1 MTTSLFN
8 HWPSSDAVLGAV
20 GSGTAV
26 VFNYVVFFGGI
37 FTYSN
42 DASAVHRAVEP
53 AVGVACQVLTYMV
66 LYVFSDKVSRIDY
79 KIFILLAV
87 CLMCVPLIGTLFF
100 PDLLIS
106 PMADYFLYECFGVG
120 LALQLVGWTD
130 YSWCVRGPELIVVA
144 LLFFCAIA
152 FELLLYSGA
161 SAHFSMLI
169 CFASIFFMALAFISS
184 RQSGESHI
192 FISKS
197 ESNESVNL
205 NYGSLFSYAIT
216 GFAIAS
222 QSVLLCEYTST
233 AHMMLMFASA
243 ALAVAVTG
251 AVVVCLGYGRFLL
264 QGPIERV
271 TFPELVALLLIS
283 LFFDNTAR
291 LMLLWFVVFLLLLRD
306 LARVVNL
313 YVLGSE
319 FGVQTLNLSLKVSLP
334 LALGFLFGLIVAAL
348 VSQLYM
354 VLVVATVC
362 ALCFAM
368 AVVPYGSDELT
379 MPDTNPAKA
388 TKEDSEKGYWKKTCD
403 QMSEEA
409 HLTPRECEVFLL
421 LSHGRSSLVIS
432 RELNVAV
439 TTVKTHTSNIY
450 RKFDVTTQQDL
461 IDLLDDRRT
470 QISKENYEPR
480 QRI

>member
-1 MTTSLFN
+1 MAMSLFN

-26 VFNYVVFFGGI
+26 VLNHVVFFGRL
-37 FTYSN
+37 FTFS
-42 DASAVHRAVEP
+42 DDGSSVLQAAGPVI
-53 AVGVACQVLTYMV
+53 GMACQTLAYAA
-66 LYVFSDKVSRIDY
+66 LYVFSDRVSRVDY
-79 KIFILLAV
+79 KVFVLLAV
-87 CLMCVPLIGTLFF
+87 CLMCAPLICAFF
-100 PDLLIS
+100 FSDMFVS
-106 PMADYFLYECFGVG
+106 PMVDFFLYACFGVG

-144 LLFFCAIA
+144 LLYFCAIA
-152 FELLLYSGA
+152 FELLLYSDE
-161 SAHFSMLI
+161 SANFSVLI
-169 CFASIFFMALAFISS
+169 CIASTFFMALAYISS
-184 RQSGESHI
+184 RQSGETRI

-197 ESNESVNL
+197 ESNESLNL
-205 NYGSLFSYAIT
+205 NYGSLLSYAIT
-216 GFAIAS
+216 GFAIAL
-222 QSVLLCEYTST
+222 QSVYLCEYTST
-233 AHMMLMFASA
+233 AHMMFMFGSA

-251 AVVVCLGYGRFLL
+251 SIVMHLGYGRFLL

-271 TFPELVALLLIS
+271 TFFELIAFLLIS
-283 LFFDNTAR
+283 LFFDGIFR
-291 LMLLWFVVFLLLLRD
+291 LVLIWLIVFLLLLRD

-334 LALGFLFGLIVAAL
+334 LILGFLFGLIVSAL
-348 VSQLYM
+348 LSQLYM
-354 VLVVATVC
+354 VIVVVLVC

-368 AVVPYGSDELT
+368 AVAPYGSDELT
-379 MPDTNPAKA
+379 MPDTKPTK
-388 TKEDSEKGYWKKTCD
+388 TVKEDNEKGYWRKACH

-409 HLTPRECEVFLL
+409 HLTPREYEVFLL
-421 LSHGRSSLVIS
+421 LSHGRSSVVIS

-470 QISKENYEPR
+470 QISKKNYEPR
-480 QRI
+480 QRL